1 MAVFDFPA
9 ALPNR
14 LHWDSSFL
22 ANIAFAAASFHKP
35 CTDYYYLLKA
45 EGFRFL
51 SPI

>member
-14 LHWDSSFL
+14 LYWDSSFL